1 MKNEAKIRII
11 IIAKKRTTTKS
22 VQLQRTA
29 LKETAY
35 VSSVLE
41 ECEHQLATFVLFVL
55 ALLSITNNHWFLPA
69 AAKLISNRKCEQRFF
84 LFFLMT
90 FFFEFSSY
98 SILLI
103 PCLVFYRFVLRRS
116 HQTLHNSNFSALSCF
131 RPASLSAKL
140 LSPATCANF
149 VTTKK
154 ALACLRT
161 HIHTHIAKRKAKK
174 KKKQLLFFFYSFTT
188 SVEDALFFFSLLPH
202 NQL

>member
-174 KKKQLLFFFYSFTT
+174 KKKT
-188 SVEDALFFFSLLPH
+188 VALFFLFVQDLCGGRCFFFLYCSE
-202 NQL
+202 